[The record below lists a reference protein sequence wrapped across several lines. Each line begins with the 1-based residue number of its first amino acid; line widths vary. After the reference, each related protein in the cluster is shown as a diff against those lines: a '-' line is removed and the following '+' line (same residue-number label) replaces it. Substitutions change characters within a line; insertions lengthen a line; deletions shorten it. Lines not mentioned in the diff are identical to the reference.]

1 MSVGPL
7 NTLSVI
13 LSGLEVSQ
21 EQSDVASQNIAGAS
35 DPNYARETP
44 VVVPVTGTPVPM
56 AAGTTPGGTY
66 DGGVA
71 VINVVRQAA
80 SYLSASNR
88 AQQAQA
94 AYAKTWAEGL
104 SSAQAVFQATGSNS
118 PSAVMETFFNSL
130 STLSQSP
137 TNLGA
142 LSTVV
147 GNAQT
152 VAQTFNTLAAS
163 LGQQAAN
170 ARGQLGDQIAQDNQ
184 LLTQVA
190 QLNRAITAGAMAGDV
205 SNALVDQRSGY
216 LNQLAQDL
224 GATVQTIPVTTPGG
238 QPVDSPSG
246 QPVDTIQVRLPDGT
260 VLVDGTHAGTL
271 AVQSGPPAT
280 RLSATTP
287 GGTTVTPTF
296 TGTQGGTVGA
306 LLQLLNGPLS
316 GDGSG
321 SAANSLLNQVDQ
333 VANTLATQVNQLQT
347 ASSAYYLSNPA
358 TKTLSPSSPSHP
370 LFVAQT
376 GTTISAATIG
386 VAPAMVQNPYELA
399 TSQSAT
405 DANNGANAEAMAS
418 LQNASAG
425 PVAAFTRVMVAVG
438 TGVQSASDQQTTQ
451 SALASQTLKAWQ
463 SVSGVNVNQAVAG
476 LATAA
481 QQYAALAKA
490 MGAVQTMV
498 NNLLNAVI

>member
-7 NTLSVI
+7 NIMSVI
-13 LSGLEVSQ
+13 LSGLQVSQ

-44 VVVPVTGTPVPM
+44 VVIPVPGTPVAM
-56 AAGTTPGGTY
+56 AGGTIPGGTY

-71 VINVVRQAA
+71 VTNVVRQVD

-94 AYAKTWAEGL
+94 AYAKAWAGGL

-142 LSTVV
+142 LSAVV
-147 GNAQT
+147 GNAKT
-152 VAQTFNTLAAS
+152 VAQTFNTMATS
-163 LGQQAAN
+163 LGQQATN
-170 ARGQLGDQIAQDNQ
+170 AKQQLSDQIGQDNQ

-190 QLNRAITAGAMAGDV
+190 QLNRAITAGAMAGDA
-205 SNALVDQRSGY
+205 SNALIDQRSGY

-224 GATVQTIPVTTPGG
+224 GATVKTIPVTTAGGQAVHSPTG
-238 QPVDSPSG
+238 QPVT
-246 QPVDTIQVRLPDGT
+246 TIELSLPDGT

-271 AVQSGPPAT
+271 AVKSGQPAQ
-280 RLSATTP
+280 LAVTTP
-287 GGTTVTPTF
+287 SGSTVQPTF
-296 TGTQGGTVGA
+296 TGTQGGTAGA
-306 LLQLLNGPLS
+306 LLALLNGPLS

-321 SAANSLLNQVDQ
+321 SATNSLLNQLDQ
-333 VANTLATQVNQLQT
+333 VASKLASQVNQLQT
-347 ASSAYYLSNPA
+347 SSSAYYLKNPS
-358 TKTLSPSSPSHP
+358 TKTLSPSSSANP
-370 LFVAQT
+370 LFVAKT
-376 GTTISAATIG
+376 GSTISAATLG
-386 VAPAMVQNPYELA
+386 VASAMAKNPYLLA
-399 TSQSAT
+399 TSQSASN
-405 DANNGANAEAMAS
+405 ANDGTNAQAMAN
-418 LQNASAG
+418 LQNASSG
-425 PVAAFTRVMVAVG
+425 PVNAFTGFMAGVG
-438 TGVQSASDQQTTQ
+438 TVVQNANDEKTTQ

-463 SVSGVNVNQAVAG
+463 SVSGVNVNQSVAD

-481 QQYAALAKA
+481 QQYTALAKA
-490 MGAVQTMV
+490 MGTVQTMV
-498 NNLLNAVI
+498 NSLLNAVI